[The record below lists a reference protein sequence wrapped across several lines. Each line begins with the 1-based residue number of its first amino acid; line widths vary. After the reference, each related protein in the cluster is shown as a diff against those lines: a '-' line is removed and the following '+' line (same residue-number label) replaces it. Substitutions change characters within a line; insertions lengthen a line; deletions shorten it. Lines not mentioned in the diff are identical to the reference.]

1 MGKKSPAKMEILNQ
15 LCQKLN
21 THKHRHKTSPIGGCP
36 SSSVPHLCSPPH
48 PHPPLAGVKVGL
60 AAQCPSPVPKPRALP
75 HSQHAHPAPVALC
88 QPPMPSD
95 PLPDSPTAGPTSPVP
110 PPRPKSPWA
119 PPPPASPLPP
129 RSRALPHAQG
139 PSPGLTG
146 AAGRAAD
153 CTCSRPHRPGPARP
167 WLQPPADRHGVGYP
181 GNPRHFRFPYASR
194 GATVRHDAAPRPLP
208 VARRGRRGGGRV
220 SHVAAR
226 AARRHRRGGGGYV
239 CVCVRVFD
247 ICDVFYN

>member
-1 MGKKSPAKMEILNQ
+1 MGEKSPAKMEILNQ

-21 THKHRHKTSPIGGCP
+21 THKHRYKTSPIGGCP

-95 PLPDSPTAGPTSPVP
+95 PLPDSPTAGPMSPVP
-110 PPRPKSPWA
+110 PPDPKAPGHPRPQHPLSLPGAA
-119 PPPPASPLPP
+119 PFRTP
-129 RSRALPHAQG
+129 RALAPGSPALQAGPQTVRVPGPIVRAQLAHG
-139 PSPGLTG
+139 CSPPQTATALVTPATPATSASLTRHGAPQYVTTPRPAPSPSRVEGG
-146 AAGRAAD
+146 AGR
-153 CTCSRPHRPGPARP
+153 
-167 WLQPPADRHGVGYP
+167 
-181 GNPRHFRFPYASR
+181 
-194 GATVRHDAAPRPLP
+194 
-208 VARRGRRGGGRV
+208 GRV